1 MHAHPARGHV
11 ALVVLIGT
19 IWGLNWPIVKMALV
33 EFGPWTMRALSL
45 AGASLLLMLISTV
58 QRHSLRVA
66 PSQWWRIAAPG
77 LSGIAGVN
85 ILNAF
90 AQMNMSTGRTAIIT
104 FSMPIWTTLLA
115 VVFLDEPLD
124 RRKIIGLALGAGGL
138 IVLALPVIHHGTAT
152 LGVSLAFLSALAW
165 ASSLVCMKRFPI
177 AAPPIVAA
185 TWQVTCGAVFLI
197 AGMLL
202 FEHVPPTFNG
212 VTPGVLGLVY
222 NAILAQGVATFL
234 WFQVVVRTPA
244 GVAAIGT
251 LMVPA
256 IGMIG
261 AIFLLGEVPLVTDW
275 IGLALVLAASASV
288 LIPPVRPARFERD
301 AAAVPTHGCDQG
313 ISRSDGVV

>member
-1 MHAHPARGHV
+1 MHAPLARGHV

-19 IWGLNWPIVKMALV
+19 IWGLNWPIVKMALI

-45 AGASLLLMLISTV
+45 AGASLLLVLISLA
-58 QRHSLRVA
+58 QRHSLRVP

-90 AQMNMSTGRTAIIT
+90 AQMNMSTGRTAIVT
-104 FSMPIWTTLLA
+104 FSMPIWATLLA
-115 VVFLDEPLD
+115 VVFLDEALD
-124 RRKIIGLALGAGGL
+124 RRKVIGLALGAAGL
-138 IVLALPVIHHGTAT
+138 TVLALPVIERGAAT
-152 LGVSLAFLSALAW
+152 LGLSLAFLSALSW
-165 ASSLVCMKRFPI
+165 AASLVCMKRFPI
-177 AAPPIVAA
+177 AAPPVVAA

-197 AGMLL
+197 IGMLL
-202 FEHVPPTFNG
+202 FEHFPPAFNG
-212 VTPGVLGLVY
+212 ITPGVLGLIY

-256 IGMIG
+256 IGMVG
-261 AIFLLGEVPLVTDW
+261 AIFLLGEIPLITDW

-288 LIPPVRPARFERD
+288 LIAPARYARFKSD
-301 AAAVPTHGCDQG
+301 TAIVPTPGTE
-313 ISRSDGVV
+313 